1 MCKWNKYGDTR
12 IDPCM
17 RALIKNLN
25 TEFGDGLHTVACCCG
40 HGKYPLSILVKDKY
54 GNVWDMAS
62 NELLPRKRRFYQRD
76 KQGYYFIPEVVY
88 GEAKS

>member
-1 MCKWNKYGDTR
+1 
-12 IDPCM
+12 
-17 RALIKNLN
+17 
-25 TEFGDGLHTVACCCG
+25 
-40 HGKYPLSILVKDKY
+40 LVKDKY